1 MSFTNLLFLFVF
13 LPISVVAY
21 YLFGGKARKYVL
33 LLVSI
38 LFYAINC
45 FDYLYALIALMVM
58 IIIIARIISKAS
70 SVVLKRILLTVGILL
85 CIVPLV
91 MVKGSGIIGLDLDE
105 FPLGISYFTFKAVS
119 YLVDTYRGTIVLSG
133 FPINDLVYLSMFTH
147 IQSGPISR
155 YAEMEYVDGKLFEN
169 GERQKLFVDGIYRFM
184 IGFSKKILLA
194 DTIGRI
200 VTEVFET
207 AYVDFT
213 PAFAWLGV
221 ICGGLQL
228 YYDFSG
234 YSDMAIGLTNV
245 FGYRCEENFIYPAC
259 TKSFSEF
266 WRRWHVSLGNWF
278 RDYIYFPLGGSRCKT
293 QFRNYLNIFIV
304 WLVTGLWHGFGSGF
318 VFWGICWF
326 AIISIE
332 KITKLD
338 KYFEG
343 PILRCIYRILIL
355 LFFFTSIIFFR
366 SSNVINGLSII
377 TRMFV
382 PGTRKLTNSR
392 TLFLIKDN
400 LFYLLIGIILM
411 IPVIPMLEHKFC
423 TDNHRNIKMVYD
435 IVYGIIVIGAFV
447 LALAF
452 VVAGQNN
459 PFAYANF

>member
-13 LPISVVAY
+13 LPISVIVY
-21 YLFGGKARKYVL
+21 YLFRGKARKYVL

-45 FDYLYALIALMVM
+45 FEYLYALIALMVL
-58 IIIIARIISKAS
+58 IVILARMSAKITSTSAKR
-70 SVVLKRILLTVGILL
+70 VLLAVGVLLSL
-85 CIVPLV
+85 VPLV
-91 MVKGSGIIGLDLDE
+91 LVKGSGIIGLDLDE

-119 YLVDTYRGTIVLSG
+119 YLVDAYRGTIILEGSV
-133 FPINDLVYLSMFTH
+133 INDFVYLSMFTH

-155 YAEMEYVDGKLFEN
+155 FGEMEYVEGKLFGN

-207 AYVDFT
+207 AYIDFM

-304 WLVTGLWHGFGSGF
+304 WLATGLWHGFGTNYI
-318 VFWGICWF
+318 FWGLLWF
-326 AIISIE
+326 AIITIE
-332 KITKLD
+332 KLTKIN
-338 KYFEG
+338 KYFVN
-343 PILRCIYRILIL
+343 PVMKTVYRILIL
-355 LFFFTSIIFFR
+355 LFFSVSIVFFK
-366 SSNVINGLSII
+366 SNGVMDGLQII
-377 TRMFV
+377 SRMFV
-382 PGTRKLTNSR
+382 PGTRELTNTR

-400 LFYLLIGIILM
+400 LFYLLFGIIFM
-411 IPVIPMLEHKFC
+411 MPIVPAIEKMCCEKCKKQVFDVIYG
-423 TDNHRNIKMVYD
+423 V
-435 IVYGIIVIGAFV
+435 IVGFMFIW
-447 LALAF
+447 ALSF